1 MTTLDNDPGVSHSR
15 GPKVQEILKTDTRP
29 VPKALTEFASPYV
42 GSEDVKKARYTSQAF
57 ADLEKEF
64 MWSKTWQFACL
75 EAEIA
80 APGSHVVYDVADESL
95 IVTRG
100 NDGVVRALHNAC
112 MHRGTRLKDDDGTVA
127 SFVCPFHGW
136 EWDVQGDLKN
146 VPGEWDFPQF
156 THGSKPTCLPQAKV
170 ALWDGLVFVNM
181 DPNCEPFEK
190 VASTLIEHFKDFPLS
205 KRYKAFHAVKEVPAN
220 WKVVMEAFSEG
231 YHVIATH
238 PQIKP
243 FCGDENS
250 EYSIYPESPFVSRFF
265 NPFGVQS
272 PHIVEQLTE
281 QTVAAEFVAFS
292 SRSRGYSDQS
302 QVQPPDG
309 IQARAYVAET
319 FRERMSGMFRADL
332 DSYTDAEIIDAIL
345 YHLFPAFAPWAGIGQ
360 PLMYRWRP
368 GRTPDTCFMDVY
380 RMAPLPDGEDIP
392 EPAVTTKLRLEQD
405 WKEAPGMAGLAD
417 VFEQDMS
424 NFGFVQQGLKS
435 TGKKTVTF
443 GNYQEGRL
451 RHMHKIIDTFIL
463 QGLAEA
469 GRSADEVAH
478 FLVANE

>member
-75 EAEIA
+75 EAEIQE
-80 APGSHVVYDVADESL
+80 PGSHVVYDVADESL

-190 VASTLIEHFKDFPLS
+190 VASTLIEHFKYFPLS
-205 KRYKAFHAVKEVPAN
+205 KRYKAFHAVK
-220 WKVVMEAFSEG
+220 
-231 YHVIATH
+231 
-238 PQIKP
+238 
-243 FCGDENS
+243 
-250 EYSIYPESPFVSRFF
+250 
-265 NPFGVQS
+265 
-272 PHIVEQLTE
+272 
-281 QTVAAEFVAFS
+281 
-292 SRSRGYSDQS
+292 
-302 QVQPPDG
+302 
-309 IQARAYVAET
+309 
-319 FRERMSGMFRADL
+319 
-332 DSYTDAEIIDAIL
+332 
-345 YHLFPAFAPWAGIGQ
+345 
-360 PLMYRWRP
+360 
-368 GRTPDTCFMDVY
+368 
-380 RMAPLPDGEDIP
+380 
-392 EPAVTTKLRLEQD
+392 
-405 WKEAPGMAGLAD
+405 
-417 VFEQDMS
+417 
-424 NFGFVQQGLKS
+424 
-435 TGKKTVTF
+435 
-443 GNYQEGRL
+443 
-451 RHMHKIIDTFIL
+451 
-463 QGLAEA
+463 
-469 GRSADEVAH
+469 
-478 FLVANE
+478 

>member
-1 MTTLDNDPGVSHSR
+1 
-15 GPKVQEILKTDTRP
+15 
-29 VPKALTEFASPYV
+29 
-42 GSEDVKKARYTSQAF
+42 
-57 ADLEKEF
+57 
-64 MWSKTWQFACL
+64 
-75 EAEIA
+75 
-80 APGSHVVYDVADESL
+80 
-95 IVTRG
+95 
-100 NDGVVRALHNAC
+100 
-112 MHRGTRLKDDDGTVA
+112 
-127 SFVCPFHGW
+127 
-136 EWDVQGDLKN
+136 
-146 VPGEWDFPQF
+146 
-156 THGSKPTCLPQAKV
+156 
-170 ALWDGLVFVNM
+170 
-181 DPNCEPFEK
+181 
-190 VASTLIEHFKDFPLS
+190 
-205 KRYKAFHAVKEVPAN
+205 
-220 WKVVMEAFSEG
+220 MEAFSEG

-368 GRTPDTCFMDVY
+368 GRTPDSCFMDVY

-392 EPAVTTKLRLEQD
+392 EPAVTTKLRLDQA

-451 RHMHKIIDTFIL
+451 RHMHKTIDTFIL

-469 GRSADEVAH
+469 GRSADEVAP
-478 FLVANE
+478 FLVGNE